1 MNASTVP
8 EPFIDDA
15 TRRRALVG
23 LTVTYLLQFGSMGL
37 QLPFTALA
45 MEKAGAGPAVI
56 GAMWGARSLTGA
68 IVPVFWGL
76 LADRMGGARPLV
88 LMSLASGAAIFFALA
103 HHPTPTAAIA
113 LFALYGVF
121 ANPANSLIDGLV
133 LTALGKDTHRYGR
146 YRAFGTVGFGVAT
159 VVVSVLLDQQML
171 EPTPAALFP
180 IVGVL
185 SALACVAVLVL
196 VPDLPRPALTSLSAV
211 RDAARQ
217 PIVLALI
224 GAGSVLWASHAGY
237 VSFLSPLA
245 ERAGLPA
252 TAVGMGVLAAVT
264 VEAITMPMATSI
276 LRRVGPGP
284 LMLACAVTAVVRWVL
299 TAQATTTLGFALC
312 NALHGVSFGLYY
324 VVIVGVIAARVPP
337 TLRQASQGL
346 LSSLSLGTGG
356 LVGGVVVGGLLEHG
370 APPSTVWFAM
380 AGVALVAT
388 ALMVPLVRR
397 IS

>member
-1 MNASTVP
+1 MNSSTVP

-37 QLPFTALA
+37 QLPFTALE

-185 SALACVAVLVL
+185 SALACVAVLLL

-264 VEAITMPMATSI
+264 VEAITMPMASTASI
-276 LRRVGPGP
+276 
-284 LMLACAVTAVVRWVL
+284 
-299 TAQATTTLGFALC
+299 
-312 NALHGVSFGLYY
+312 
-324 VVIVGVIAARVPP
+324 
-337 TLRQASQGL
+337 
-346 LSSLSLGTGG
+346 
-356 LVGGVVVGGLLEHG
+356 
-370 APPSTVWFAM
+370 
-380 AGVALVAT
+380 
-388 ALMVPLVRR
+388 
-397 IS
+397 

>member
-1 MNASTVP
+1 MAASPTP
-8 EPFIDDA
+8 TSLIDDA

-23 LTVTYLLQFGSMGL
+23 LTITYLLQFASMGL

-45 MEKAGAGPAVI
+45 MERAGAGPAVI
-56 GAMWGARSLTGA
+56 GAMWGARSLTGS

-88 LMSLASGAAIFFALA
+88 LMSLASGAGIFFLLA
-103 HHPTPTAAIA
+103 HHPSPTWAIA

-121 ANPANSLIDGLV
+121 ANPANSLIDGMV
-133 LTALGKDTHRYGR
+133 LTALAPDTHRYGR
-146 YRAFGTVGFGVAT
+146 YRAFGTVGFGIGT
-159 VVVSVLLDQQML
+159 VVVSVLLDQNVL

-180 IVGVL
+180 IVGAL
-185 SALACVAVLVL
+185 SAAACVAVLVL
-196 VPDLPRPALTSLSAV
+196 VPDLPRPALTSLSAIK
-211 RDAARQ
+211 DAARQ

-252 TAVGMGVLAAVT
+252 TAVGMAVFAAVT
-264 VEAITMPMATSI
+264 VEAITMPMATNI
-276 LRRVGPGP
+276 LKRVRPGP
-284 LMLACAVTAVVRWVL
+284 LMLVCAVTAVVRWVL
-299 TAQATTTLGFALC
+299 TAYATTPLTFALV
-312 NALHGVSFGLYY
+312 NGLHGISFGLYY

-346 LSSLSLGTGG
+346 LSSLSLGAGGVVGGG
-356 LVGGVVVGGLLEHG
+356 LVGGLLQRG
-370 APPSTVWFAM
+370 SPPSTVWFAM
-380 AGVALVAT
+380 AGVALIAML
-388 ALMVPLVRR
+388 LMIPLVRR
-397 IS
+397 IR